1 MKTIIMIL
9 KFLYSHPLGSKNKL
23 YVTGRFLW
31 WQIIS
36 RLSNSNHVFDWV
48 NNTKISLKR
57 GQTGLTGNLYTGFME
72 FDDMVFLLH
81 FLKESDHFVD
91 IGANVGAYTLL
102 ASGVIGVKTDA
113 YEPINS
119 TLEIFREQLTVN
131 KLEKLVNIYQIGI
144 GKSKEETK
152 FTNNSNTTN
161 HVVFSDLDSNYELIK
176 IESLD
181 DRYNLDV
188 NTVVKIDVE
197 GYESLVIEGG
207 ERFFSSDKLL
217 AVIIELNGLG
227 RNYGR
232 EDIDIH
238 EKLISCGF
246 KSIKYNAFTREIV
259 QTTIFDQD
267 GENTIYVRDI
277 DDAFERVMSAPKVVV
292 KTMKDFKI

>member
-1 MKTIIMIL
+1 
-9 KFLYSHPLGSKNKL
+9 
-23 YVTGRFLW
+23 
-31 WQIIS
+31 
-36 RLSNSNHVFDWV
+36 
-48 NNTKISLKR
+48 
-57 GQTGLTGNLYTGFME
+57 
-72 FDDMVFLLH
+72 MVFLLH

-161 HVVFSDLDSNYELIK
+161 HVVFSDLDSDYELIK

-207 ERFFSSDKLL
+207 ERFFSSDNLL

-232 EDIDIH
+232 EDSDIH
-238 EKLISCGF
+238 EKLVSYGF
-246 KSIKYNAFTREIV
+246 KSIKYNPFTREIV

-277 DDAFERVMSAPKVVV
+277 DDAVERVMSAPKVVV
-292 KTMKDFKI
+292 KTMKDFRI